1 MTLAQFDFVIAGA
14 GSAGCVL
21 ANRLSENPANRVLLL
36 EAGPED
42 KSTLIHMPA
51 GVASLLTTRNAHNW
65 GFETEGSPKLYNRRD
80 FWPRGK
86 GLGGSSSINGMVYI
100 RGHARDYDHWRQ
112 LGLDGWSF
120 ADVLP
125 YFKKSETNEAGADD
139 FRGGSGP
146 LHVSNASKS
155 SPLYGVA
162 VEAGR
167 QAGYK
172 VTNDF
177 NGEQQE
183 GFGFFQLTIRNGKR
197 CSAAAAYLTPVRN
210 RPNLQVITGAMICRV
225 LFDGKRAIGIEYER
239 EGKRV
244 ETRASREV
252 ILSCGA
258 IGTPQVLLL
267 SGIGDRDYLQRFGL
281 PVTAHLPGV
290 GQNLQDHLDVNV
302 QYRCTQ
308 PVTAYAQASNPL
320 RMAAVGIQYLLLG
333 TGPGRTQGLEA
344 GAFIK
349 SRPELDVPDLQMH
362 LFNAPFSDH
371 GRKRLQM
378 HAFGLHMCALRPES
392 RGFVSLKSADPNDT
406 PLIQPNSLSAEADLV
421 TLREAVRIA
430 RRIVAQPAFDAYRGE
445 ELNPGAHARTDD
457 EIDDFIRRTAITIYH
472 PVGTARMGNDPMA
485 VVDASLKVRGIEGL
499 RVVDASIMPTLV
511 GGNTNAPV
519 MMIAEKA
526 ADLILGRP
534 PLPPEHR
541 KVAEDRQ
548 ERLSARSTATAHPV

>member
-1 MTLAQFDFVIAGA
+1 MTLANFDFVIAGA

-21 ANRLSENPANRVLLL
+21 ANRLSENPSHRVLLL

-42 KSTLIHMPA
+42 KNPMIHMPA
-51 GVASLLTTRNAHNW
+51 GVASLITTRNANNW
-65 GFETEGSPKLYNRRD
+65 GFETEGSPRMHNRRD

-112 LGLDGWSF
+112 LGLDGWSY

-146 LHVSNASKS
+146 LHVSNAMKS
-155 SPLYGVA
+155 SPMFDVA

-183 GFGFFQLTIRNGKR
+183 GFGYFQLTIRDGKR
-197 CSAAAAYLTPVRN
+197 CSAAAAYLAPVRN
-210 RPNLQVITGAMICRV
+210 RPNLQVITGAVISRI
-225 LFDGKRAIGIEYER
+225 LFDGKRAAGLEYER
-239 EGKRV
+239 DGARIRV
-244 ETRASREV
+244 NATREV
-252 ILSCGA
+252 ILACGA
-258 IGTPQVLLL
+258 IGTPQVMLL
-267 SGIGDRDYLQRFGL
+267 SGIGDREYLQRCGL
-281 PVTAHLPGV
+281 PVIAHLPGV
-290 GQNLQDHLDVNV
+290 GQNLQDHLDVNI

-308 PVTAYAQASNPL
+308 PVTAYAQVSNPL
-320 RMAAVGIQYLLLG
+320 KMIGVGLQYMLFRA
-333 TGPGRTQGLEA
+333 GPGRSQGLEA

-349 SRPELDVPDLQMH
+349 SRPELEVPDLQMH

-371 GRKRLQM
+371 GRKRLKM

-392 RGFVSLKSADPNDT
+392 RGFVSLKSTDPNDT
-406 PLIQPNSLSAEADLV
+406 PLIQPNYLAADADV
-421 TLREAVRIA
+421 ATLREAVRIA

-445 ELNPGAHARTDD
+445 ELNPGPEVRTDN

-485 VVDASLKVRGIEGL
+485 VVDASLRVRGLEGL
-499 RVVDASIMPTLV
+499 RVVDASVMPTLI

-526 ADLILGRP
+526 SDMILGRQ
-534 PLPPEHR
+534 PLPAEHR
-541 KVAEDRQ
+541 QVAEDRQ
-548 ERLSARSTATAHPV
+548 ERQTARA

>member
-1 MTLAQFDFVIAGA
+1 MERASVNMTLAQFDFVIAGA

-21 ANRLSENPANRVLLL
+21 ANRLSENPAHRVLLL

-42 KSTLIHMPA
+42 KNPLIHMPA
-51 GVASLLTTRNAHNW
+51 GVAKLLTERGAFNW
-65 GFETEGSPKLYNRRD
+65 GFETEGSPGMRNRRD

-112 LGLDGWSF
+112 LGLEGWSY

-146 LHVSNASKS
+146 LHVSDAMKS
-155 SPLYGVA
+155 SPIFSTTI
-162 VEAGR
+162 EAGR

-172 VTNDF
+172 VTRDF

-183 GFGFFQLTIRNGKR
+183 GFGFYQMTIRDGKR
-197 CSAAAAYLTPVRN
+197 WSTASAYLAPVRN
-210 RPNLQVITGAMICRV
+210 RPNLTVITEAVTCRV
-225 LFDGKRAIGIEYER
+225 LFDGKRATGIEYER
-239 EGKRV
+239 QGQ
-244 ETRASREV
+244 RAQALATREV
-252 ILSCGA
+252 ILSCGT

-267 SGIGDRDYLQRFGL
+267 SGIGDASYLQRFGL
-281 PVTAHLPGV
+281 PVVAHLPGV

-308 PVTAYAQASNPL
+308 PVTAYAQAANPL
-320 RMAAVGIQYLLLG
+320 SMAIVGLQYMLFRA
-333 TGPGRTQGLEA
+333 GPGRSQGLEA

-349 SRPELDVPDLQMH
+349 SRPELEVPDLQMH

-392 RGFVSLKSADPNDT
+392 RGFVSLKSTDPQDT
-406 PLIQPNSLSAEADLV
+406 PLIQPNSLSAKADLA
-421 TLREAVRIA
+421 TLREGVRIA
-430 RRIVAQPAFDAYRGE
+430 RRLVAQPAFDPYRGE
-445 ELNPGAHARTDD
+445 ELNPGPQARSDD

-472 PVGTARMGNDPMA
+472 PVGTARMGNDPLA
-485 VVDASLKVRGIEGL
+485 VVDASLRVRGLEGL
-499 RVVDASIMPTLV
+499 RVVDAAVMPTLV

-519 MMIAEKA
+519 IMIAEKA
-526 ADLILGRP
+526 SDMILGRA

-541 KVAEDRQ
+541 QVAEDR
-548 ERLSARSTATAHPV
+548 EVRATA

>member
-42 KSTLIHMPA
+42 KSPLIHMPA
-51 GVASLLTTRNAHNW
+51 GVASLITTRNAHNW
-65 GFETEGSPKLYNRRD
+65 GFETEGSPRLRNRRD

-100 RGHARDYDHWRQ
+100 RGHALDYDHWRQ
-112 LGLDGWSF
+112 LGLDGWSY

-125 YFKKSETNEAGADD
+125 YFKKSETNEAGGND

-146 LHVSNASKS
+146 LHVSNAMKS
-155 SPLYGVA
+155 SPMFQVA
-162 VEAGR
+162 IEAGR
-167 QAGYK
+167 QAGFK
-172 VTNDF
+172 VTDDF

-183 GFGFFQLTIRNGKR
+183 GFGFYQLTIRDGKR
-197 CSAAAAYLTPVRN
+197 CSAAAAYLAPVRN
-210 RPNLQVITGAMICRV
+210 RPNLQVITGAMIRRV
-225 LFDGKRAIGIEYER
+225 LFEGKRATGIEYER
-239 EGKRV
+239 DGQRV
-244 ETRASREV
+244 QVAATREV
-252 ILSCGA
+252 LLACGA
-258 IGTPQVLLL
+258 IGTPQLLLL
-267 SGIGDRDYLQRFGL
+267 SGVGDRDYLQRFGI
-281 PVTAHLPGV
+281 PVHTHLPGV
-290 GQNLQDHLDVNV
+290 GQNLQDHLDVNI

-308 PVTAYAQASNPL
+308 PVTAYAQVSNPFKT
-320 RMAAVGIQYLLLG
+320 VGVGLQYMLFG
-333 TGPGRTQGLEA
+333 TGPGRSQGLEA
-344 GAFIK
+344 GAFVK
-349 SRPELDVPDLQMH
+349 SRPELEVPDLQMH

-371 GRKRLQM
+371 GRKKLKM

-392 RGFVSLKSADPNDT
+392 RGFVALKSSDPNDQ
-406 PLIQPNSLSAEADLV
+406 PLIQPNSLSAEADLA

-430 RRIVAQPAFDAYRGE
+430 RRVVAQPAFDAYRGE
-445 ELNPGAHARTDD
+445 ELNPGAEVRSDD

-472 PVGTARMGNDPMA
+472 PVGTARMGNDPAA
-485 VVDASLKVRGIEGL
+485 VVDAHLKVRGIEGL
-499 RVVDASIMPTLV
+499 RVVDASVMPTLI

-526 ADLILGRP
+526 SDLILGRP

-548 ERLSARSTATAHPV
+548 ERITANR